1 MRCDVDARLS
11 GKALWISQRME
22 VCLSTSF
29 LHLFCKGCIGLYR
42 HVLKTIVPHCLTLF
56 FVSGCP
62 DTNVTYWWL
71 SLGLYRSSVAISQL
85 LLDSGF
91 TSFFD
96 TKQGN
101 IGIKNS
107 ALKPHELASKISSNV
122 EMALNLLSLVRH
134 CHFALL
140 VAPWLMVPL
149 LCANI
154 YGMAKSLMQQ
164 GRKHLQLTL
173 KL

>member
-1 MRCDVDARLS
+1 M
-11 GKALWISQRME
+11 
-22 VCLSTSF
+22 
-29 LHLFCKGCIGLYR
+29 
-42 HVLKTIVPHCLTLF
+42 LKTIVPHCLTLL

-62 DTNVTYWWL
+62 ATTVTHWWL
-71 SLGLYRSSVAISQL
+71 SLGLYRSFVAITQVL
-85 LLDSGF
+85 FDSGF

-96 TKQGN
+96 TKQGS

-107 ALKPHELASKISSNV
+107 ALKPHELASKISSNL
-122 EMALNLLSLVRH
+122 ELALNLLSLVRH

-149 LCANI
+149 LCSNI
-154 YGMAKSLMQQ
+154 YGMFKNLVQK